1 MNTSKTAKN
10 PFFAGAWLV
19 RNSAIF
25 GLLAMALLGAM
36 PVWSKTVNL
45 KPGDVWN
52 WDEDKPASG
61 DTINATGGT
70 INFNSSTYV
79 TNTFVLSGEVTVN
92 IANGKNVRLVR
103 TFRKESDAGK
113 MVVSSGIR
121 FGSNNSSV
129 LAFLPANSIE
139 FASTA
144 PENAECVR
152 KSLRASC
159 CSRFAAQRRCCRC

>member
-10 PFFAGAWLV
+10 PFFAGARIM

-25 GLLAMALLGAM
+25 GLLALDLLGAL

-92 IANGKNVRLVR
+92 IANGKMCVLYGH
-103 TFRKESDAGK
+103 SGK
-113 MVVSSGIR
+113 
-121 FGSNNSSV
+121 
-129 LAFLPANSIE
+129 
-139 FASTA
+139 
-144 PENAECVR
+144 
-152 KSLRASC
+152 RAM
-159 CSRFAAQRRCCRC
+159 QEKW